1 MAIRPPSPMTPG
13 TVRHE
18 EPTGTQIQRLV
29 DVASEVPSAVTES
42 RAVPPPVAVRN
53 KRLAEGFGEA
63 FLVWRCLD
71 CGTLGSLD
79 ALPARCACGARREA
93 LAYVVED

>member
-1 MAIRPPSPMTPG
+1 MATRTPSPRTPG
-13 TVRHE
+13 TAHPE
-18 EPTGTQIQRLV
+18 EPTGTRTQRLV
-29 DVASEVPSAVTES
+29 DIVSEEPSAVTES
-42 RAVPPPVAVRN
+42 RAVRPPVAVRN

-79 ALPARCACGARREA
+79 ALPARCDCGARREA

>member
-1 MAIRPPSPMTPG
+1 MATRTPSPTTPG
-13 TVRHE
+13 TTRPE
-18 EPTGTQIQRLV
+18 EPTETQTQRLV
-29 DVASEVPSAVTES
+29 DIASEEPSAVTES
-42 RAVPPPVAVRN
+42 RAVRPPVAVRN

-79 ALPARCACGARREA
+79 ALPARCVCGARREA

>member
-1 MAIRPPSPMTPG
+1 MATRTPRPRTLRTVSPDGST
-13 TVRHE
+13 E
-18 EPTGTQIQRLV
+18 TQTQRLV
-29 DVASEVPSAVTES
+29 DIAADEPSAVTES
-42 RAVPPPVAVRN
+42 RAVRPPVAVRN

-79 ALPARCACGARREA
+79 ALPARCVCGARREA

>member
-1 MAIRPPSPMTPG
+1 MAIRIPGPTTPR
-13 TVRHE
+13 TTHPE
-18 EPTGTQIQRLV
+18 EPTETQTQRLV
-29 DVASEVPSAVTES
+29 DIASEEPSAVTES
-42 RAVPPPVAVRN
+42 RAVRPPVAVRN

-79 ALPARCACGARREA
+79 ALPARCVCGARREA